1 MVEAVLVVRMA
12 QKSMVIMVEQTA
24 EHMVVVAVLMTVTV
38 VVVVKVLLELS
49 GVMAERSLTQTQT
62 KQIPLATFQTT
73 NVPVQ
78 ISVTG
83 GLHTPLFHAIIPRY
97 STGSTM
103 PQFTL
108 ICTDE
113 DSTVTTKEFEATVLD
128 DVVDKTQ
135 DFLKGVGYCFE
146 ELRTQVYPIPEGND
160 DDIRSIY
167 RDVD

>member
-1 MVEAVLVVRMA
+1 
-12 QKSMVIMVEQTA
+12 
-24 EHMVVVAVLMTVTV
+24 MTVKESGTG
-38 VVVVKVLLELS
+38 VL
-49 GVMAERSLTQTQT
+49 TD
-62 KQIPLATFQTT
+62 PF
-73 NVPVQ
+73 
-78 ISVTG
+78 
-83 GLHTPLFHAIIPRY
+83 FYAILLKY
-97 STGSTM
+97 STRSTM

-146 ELRTQVYPIPEGND
+146 ELHTQVFPLPESND
-160 DDIRSIY
+160 DDYSSLY

>member
-1 MVEAVLVVRMA
+1 MR
-12 QKSMVIMVEQTA
+12 
-24 EHMVVVAVLMTVTV
+24 
-38 VVVVKVLLELS
+38 
-49 GVMAERSLTQTQT
+49 RY
-62 KQIPLATFQTT
+62 
-73 NVPVQ
+73 VPVE

-83 GLHTPLFHAIIPRY
+83 GLEPPFFVLYYVSIQRRQ
-97 STGSTM
+97 M

-146 ELRTQVYPIPEGND
+146 ELHTQVYPLPESSD
-160 DDIRSIY
+160 DDYSSLY
-167 RDVD
+167 KDVD